1 MKKKS
6 IRSRIEELKMLK
18 KFLIELK
25 KTKEM
30 KNSKVLVKK

>member
-6 IRSRIEELKMLK
+6 IRSQIEELKMLK